1 MAGASTFKAP
11 PDLPP
16 GVRVGAGTIESKGPS
31 MLASFLMGLVGGQRA
46 MTPLAMVAVA
56 SARGELAED
65 NGAPRLLALLGIVAG
80 FLALIVPG
88 VFALRSYRRWQD
100 GIVLQ
105 PSFAWVMGILAL
117 WAAIVVLLLVFTD
130 FLGLAILLGVVGPL
144 ASIVMAL
151 KS

>member
-1 MAGASTFKAP
+1 MSGSGGVPPPIVGPQGRAIRRRAQPMADDLHESPP
-11 PDLPP
+11 PDDDW
-16 GVRVGAGTIESKGPS
+16 RY
-31 MLASFLMGLVGGQRA
+31 R
-46 MTPLAMVAVA
+46 
-56 SARGELAED
+56 RD
-65 NGAPRLLALLGIVAG
+65 GAPRLLALLGVVAG

-117 WAAIVVLLLVFTD
+117 WAAVVVLLLVFTD

>member
-1 MAGASTFKAP
+1 MADDLRESPP
-11 PDLPP
+11 PDDDW
-16 GVRVGAGTIESKGPS
+16 RY
-31 MLASFLMGLVGGQRA
+31 R
-46 MTPLAMVAVA
+46 
-56 SARGELAED
+56 RD
-65 NGAPRLLALLGIVAG
+65 GAPRLLALLGVVAG
-80 FLALIVPG
+80 FLALIVPC
-88 VFALRSYRRWQD
+88 VFALRSYHRWQD

-117 WAAIVVLLLVFTD
+117 WAAVVVLLLVFTD

>member
-1 MAGASTFKAP
+1 MSGTGSMPPPIIGPQGRALGHRSRPVDDDVEGPP
-11 PDLPP
+11 PDDDW
-16 GVRVGAGTIESKGPS
+16 RY
-31 MLASFLMGLVGGQRA
+31 R
-46 MTPLAMVAVA
+46 
-56 SARGELAED
+56 RD
-65 NGAPRLLALLGIVAG
+65 GAPRLLALLGVVGG

-105 PSFAWVMGILAL
+105 PSFAWVMGILVL
-117 WAAIVVLLLVFTD
+117 WAAIIVLLLVFTD
-130 FLGLAILLGVVGPL
+130 FLGLAILLGVVGPI

>member
-1 MAGASTFKAP
+1 MMTSRVRRPTTTGATAVMARPGSSPSWAW
-11 PDLPP
+11 LP
-16 GVRVGAGTIESKGPS
+16 GSWR
-31 MLASFLMGLVGGQRA
+31 
-46 MTPLAMVAVA
+46 
-56 SARGELAED
+56 
-65 NGAPRLLALLGIVAG
+65 
-80 FLALIVPG
+80 LIVPG

-151 KS
+151 RS

>member
-1 MAGASTFKAP
+1 MPPPIIGPQGRALGRRSRPVDDDVEGPP
-11 PDLPP
+11 PDDDW
-16 GVRVGAGTIESKGPS
+16 RY
-31 MLASFLMGLVGGQRA
+31 R
-46 MTPLAMVAVA
+46 
-56 SARGELAED
+56 RD
-65 NGAPRLLALLGIVAG
+65 GAPRLLALLGVGAG
-80 FLALIVPG
+80 FLALIIPG

-117 WAAIVVLLLVFTD
+117 WAAIVVLLLVLTD
-130 FLGLAILLGVVGPL
+130 LLGLAILLGVVGPL

>member
-1 MAGASTFKAP
+1 MTTSRGPP
-11 PDLPP
+11 PDDDW
-16 GVRVGAGTIESKGPS
+16 RY
-31 MLASFLMGLVGGQRA
+31 R
-46 MTPLAMVAVA
+46 
-56 SARGELAED
+56 RD
-65 NGAPRLLALLGIVAG
+65 GAPRLLALLGVVAG

-100 GIVLQ
+100 EIILQ

-117 WAAIVVLLLVFTD
+117 WAAIVVLLVVFTD
-130 FLGLAILLGVVGPL
+130 FIGLAILLGVVGPL

>member
-1 MAGASTFKAP
+1 MSGSGSMPPPIIGPQGRALGRRSRPIDDDVEGPP
-11 PDLPP
+11 PDDDW
-16 GVRVGAGTIESKGPS
+16 RY
-31 MLASFLMGLVGGQRA
+31 R
-46 MTPLAMVAVA
+46 
-56 SARGELAED
+56 RD
-65 NGAPRLLALLGIVAG
+65 GAPRLLALLGVVAG

-105 PSFAWVMGILAL
+105 PSFAWVMGILSL
-117 WAAIVVLLLVFTD
+117 WAAVVVLLLVFTD

>member
-1 MAGASTFKAP
+1 MPPPIIGPQGRALGRRSRPVDDDVEGPP
-11 PDLPP
+11 PDDDW
-16 GVRVGAGTIESKGPS
+16 RY
-31 MLASFLMGLVGGQRA
+31 R
-46 MTPLAMVAVA
+46 
-56 SARGELAED
+56 RD
-65 NGAPRLLALLGIVAG
+65 GAPRFLALLGIGAG

-88 VFALRSYRRWQD
+88 VFALRSYRRWQE

-117 WAAIVVLLLVFTD
+117 WAAVVVPLLVFTD

>member
-1 MAGASTFKAP
+1 MPPPIIGPQGRALGRRSRPVDDEVEGPP
-11 PDLPP
+11 PDDDW
-16 GVRVGAGTIESKGPS
+16 RY
-31 MLASFLMGLVGGQRA
+31 R
-46 MTPLAMVAVA
+46 
-56 SARGELAED
+56 RD
-65 NGAPRLLALLGIVAG
+65 GAPRLLAILGIVAG
-80 FLALIVPG
+80 FLALVVPG
-88 VFALRSYRRWQD
+88 VFALRSFRRWQD

>member
-1 MAGASTFKAP
+1 MPPPIIGPQGRALGRRSRPVDDDVEGPP
-11 PDLPP
+11 PDDDW
-16 GVRVGAGTIESKGPS
+16 RY
-31 MLASFLMGLVGGQRA
+31 R
-46 MTPLAMVAVA
+46 
-56 SARGELAED
+56 RD
-65 NGAPRLLALLGIVAG
+65 GAPRFLALLGIGAG

-88 VFALRSYRRWQD
+88 VFALRSYRRWQE

-117 WAAIVVLLLVFTD
+117 WAAIVVSLLVFTD
-130 FLGLAILLGVVGPL
+130 FLGLAILLGVAGPL